1 MDLQQII
8 FNEVQQIA
16 AETGA
21 PVPKKLNRDTKV
33 FESGLDS
40 LGFAVL
46 VAKLEDTLGF
56 DPFVSMAEPIYP
68 VTLGEFVDIYTA
80 HQSKQ

>member
-1 MDLQQII
+1 MNLEQII
-8 FNEVQQIA
+8 FNEIRQIA

-21 PVPKKLNRDTKV
+21 PVASELNRDTKV

-46 VAKLEDTLGF
+46 VAKLEETLGY
-56 DPFVSMAEPIYP
+56 DPFVSMVEPIYP
-68 VTLGEFVDIYTA
+68 VTLGEFVDVYTA
-80 HQSKQ
+80 HDSQQ